1 LKRRKVLELGAAL
14 AALGVAGTLRAQDA
28 AASWPSRPVRLILPF
43 SPGGATDF
51 QGRILC
57 DYLARAFGQQFY
69 IDYKPGAGSNI
80 GVAEVA
86 RSAPDGYT
94 LGWIT
99 VASHAIN
106 PTLYAR
112 LPFDHIRDFAPV
124 SMIGTFPNLLVVTNS
139 LPVRTVPEL
148 IALLKKE
155 PGKYAFASSGQGT
168 SLHLSGE
175 LFKVMTGTD
184 MLHVPY
190 KGGGPAITDVIA
202 GQVHMTFGNMPTVL
216 PHAKSGKVRAIAVTS
231 AERWFTAPEIPT
243 VAETVPGFVAMS
255 WHGVAFPAGTPG
267 AIVDKLAS
275 AIHRAGDAGDAGAAR
290 SRGLEGDADVA
301 ARVRGLHPRGHRAL
315 GAGDPRLGRPG
326 RIKSNPHINPASPRS
341 A

>member
-1 LKRRKVLELGAAL
+1 MKRRDLLKLGAGLAL
-14 AALGVAGTLRAQDA
+14 APGAATLLPAQDA
-28 AASWPSRPVRLILPF
+28 VNWPAKPVRLILPF
-43 SPGGATDF
+43 SPGGSTDF
-51 QGRILC
+51 QGRLLC
-57 DYLARAFGQQFY
+57 DWLSRQFGQQFY
-69 IDYKPGAGSNI
+69 IDYKPGAGSNL

-106 PTLYAR
+106 PTLYAK

-124 SMIGTFPNLLVVTNS
+124 SMTGIFPNLLVVNNA
-139 LPVRTVPEL
+139 LPVRTVQDL
-148 IALLKKE
+148 IFLLKKE

-175 LFKVMTGTD
+175 MFKMMTGTD

-190 KGGGPAITDVIA
+190 KGGGPALTDVIG

-216 PHAKSGKVRAIAVTS
+216 AQARGGKVRAIAVTS

-243 VAETVPGFVAMS
+243 IAETVPGFVAMS
-255 WHGVAFPAGTPG
+255 WHGVAFPAGTPP
-267 AIVDKLAS
+267 AIVEKLAAAIQRAMAS
-275 AIHRAGDAGDAGAAR
+275 AEMQEKYAAGGSKATAMTPQQFAAFIKEDTERWAPVIRASG
-290 SRGLEGDADVA
+290 
-301 ARVRGLHPRGHRAL
+301 ARVE
-315 GAGDPRLGRPG
+315 
-326 RIKSNPHINPASPRS
+326 
-341 A
+341 